1 MNGFQDWLAR
11 FSPIDL
17 GRWDV
22 SLPTFARESSAV
34 QRKHVGIDGAG
45 LTRYA
50 THSKLATMFSNP
62 LTTARRAIGALL
74 ATLLLVAPPPAAHAT
89 MIRCQDASGK
99 VTYQD
104 STCPNGA
111 RGVPIDPY
119 QSSGT
124 RFATRDEI
132 NRAMKSEPPP

>member
-45 LTRYA
+45 LTRCA
-50 THSKLATMFSNP
+50 TRSKLATMASIVLITP
-62 LTTARRAIGALL
+62 RCTVLML
-74 ATLLLVAPPPAAHAT
+74 ATMLGIASTSAAHAT

-111 RGVPIDPY
+111 RGV
-119 QSSGT
+119 
-124 RFATRDEI
+124 
-132 NRAMKSEPPP
+132 